1 MKRFVLTLLV
11 LLLAFSS
18 FAQKSIRRVYM
29 WDVTL
34 SMTGKAGCPDIWQ
47 DVKDALVKEINLI
60 TDPAVEIV
68 IIPFQHRALNEH
80 MQREY
85 ATAEGKAK
93 LVSFIKGYQL
103 PRTWT
108 GNAASGCEDMAN
120 GKTTM
125 TALYAPLKY
134 CLDNVIV
141 PDKTNFLEFM
151 TDGVSDFENDRNR
164 FEELVRNWCS
174 MAEEKNL
181 YAFYVML
188 TPQAKNDHVK
198 KVNQCDRLKMV
209 DPTDGPVVIS
219 LQELTP
225 PERISFSTHDDYGKP
240 FTLKLSSSTSA
251 LLKKGYKVRVSSTEN
266 PYIHVDQV
274 CEVNPSD
281 MSISFTPEFKA
292 SADELRSLKNSG
304 DMTPVVLN
312 ISPSEDM
319 KDNLDYALVFMQAGA
334 HTMVDVIAA
343 AEKKVTLRW
352 E

>member
-1 MKRFVLTLLV
+1 MKRFLMLILTGLLC
-11 LLLAFSS
+11 LPLW
-18 FAQKSIRRVYM
+18 AQTSIRRVYM

-47 DVKDALVKEINLI
+47 PVKEALIQEINLI
-60 TDPAVEIV
+60 SDPSVEIV
-68 IIPFQHRALNEH
+68 VIPFQHRALNEQ

-85 ATAEGKAK
+85 ATADGKSK
-93 LVSFIKGYQL
+93 LVSFIRGYQL

-108 GNAASGCEDMAN
+108 GNAAAGYEDFEN

-134 CLDNVIV
+134 CLDNIIT

-151 TDGVSDFENDRNR
+151 TDGVSDFENDKEQ

-174 MAEEKNL
+174 MAEGKNL

-188 TPQAKNDHVK
+188 TPQARNDQIK
-198 KVNQCDRLKMV
+198 SVNQCERLKMV

-225 PERISFSTHDDYGKP
+225 PEKISFNTHDDYGKS

-251 LLKKGYKVRVSSTEN
+251 VLNKGYKVRVTSNEN
-266 PYIHVDQV
+266 PFICVDEV
-274 CEVNPSD
+274 CEVASAD
-281 MSISFTPEFKA
+281 LSISFTPDFKA

-304 DMTPVVLN
+304 NMTPVVLN
-312 ISPSEDM
+312 IAPAEDM
-319 KDNLDYALVFMQAGA
+319 KDNLDHALVFMQDGA
-334 HTMVDVIAA
+334 HTLVDVIAA
-343 AEKKVTLRW
+343 AEKKVTIRW

>member
-1 MKRFVLTLLV
+1 MLMLLGF
-11 LLLAFSS
+11 LCLSLW
-18 FAQKSIRRVYM
+18 AQTSIRRVYM

-47 DVKDALVKEINLI
+47 PVKDALIKEINLI
-60 TDPAVEIV
+60 TDPSVEIV
-68 IIPFQHRALNEH
+68 LIPFQHRALEGH

-85 ATAEGKAK
+85 ATAEGKAR
-93 LVSFIKGYQL
+93 LVNFIRRYQL
-103 PRTWT
+103 PRTWV
-108 GNAASGCEDMAN
+108 GNAASGHEDLEN

-134 CLDNVIV
+134 CLENVII

-151 TDGVSDFENDRNR
+151 TDGVSDFENDRDQ
-164 FEELVRNWCS
+164 FEDLVRDWCS

-188 TPQAKNDHVK
+188 TPQARNDQIK
-198 KVNQCDRLKMV
+198 RVNQCDRLKMV

-225 PERISFSTHDDYGKP
+225 PEKISFNTHDDYGKP

-251 LLKKGYKVRVSSTEN
+251 VLKNGYKVRITSSEN
-266 PYIHVDQV
+266 PYIHVDEV
-274 CEVNPSD
+274 CEVSPAD
-281 MSISFTPEFKA
+281 MSISFTPAFKA
-292 SADELRSLKNSG
+292 SADALRSLKNSG

-312 ISPSEDM
+312 IAPAEDM
-319 KDNLDYALVFMQAGA
+319 KDNLDHALVFMQAGS
-334 HTMVDVIAA
+334 HTLVDVIAA
-343 AEKKVTLRW
+343 AEKKVTIRW